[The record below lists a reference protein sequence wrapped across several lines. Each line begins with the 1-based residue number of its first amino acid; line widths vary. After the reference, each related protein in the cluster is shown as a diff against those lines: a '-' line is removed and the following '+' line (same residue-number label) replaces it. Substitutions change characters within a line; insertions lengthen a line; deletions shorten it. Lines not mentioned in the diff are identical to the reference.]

1 MRNVLRCLRQLR
13 PAFQRRHCVLFSV
26 NVGEESPCHFGKS
39 CHIHSSAYRVI
50 DPGETNFV
58 KNHSFVAIT
67 RALST
72 DVAKLR
78 NTGSHLFFS
87 RCAGFRRVWNLFS
100 SYFFLYLNLF
110 SKLQKQPKL
119 GLLLSM
125 NEELLMVNLQKV
137 MLARQCL
144 HFILMPNFFDEMD
157 FPAYFID
164 KRFLDITIWIIYT
177 VALIPQLLHLFFIS
191 FVLCFLFF

>member
-1 MRNVLRCLRQLR
+1 MIKNWVFSDLCFWSQGQLILFVGAHRGIGSWELLRMRNVLRCLRQLR

-125 NEELLMVNLQKV
+125 NEELLMVNL
-137 MLARQCL
+137 
-144 HFILMPNFFDEMD
+144 
-157 FPAYFID
+157 
-164 KRFLDITIWIIYT
+164 
-177 VALIPQLLHLFFIS
+177 
-191 FVLCFLFF
+191 